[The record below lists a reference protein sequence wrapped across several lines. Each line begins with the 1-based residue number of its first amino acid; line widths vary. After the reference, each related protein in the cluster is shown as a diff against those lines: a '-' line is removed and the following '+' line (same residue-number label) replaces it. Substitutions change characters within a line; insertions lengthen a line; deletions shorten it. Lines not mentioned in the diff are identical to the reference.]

1 MKTHLGSAIA
11 LATCT
16 GLSLLSATASGDS
29 FHATRSEKLVEKSH
43 RIDIQLGHGYA
54 DLRVRRTVHN
64 GGPRHDQA
72 TFYIDMPRGAV
83 AVGLRTLGVMDGKP
97 HWFAGEL
104 LEAEAAA
111 ARYQEL

>member
-1 MKTHLGSAIA
+1 MRTQLGSAVA
-11 LATCT
+11 LATLT
-16 GLSLLSATASGDS
+16 GLTLVSSIASADS
-29 FHATRSEKLVEKSH
+29 FHPTRSDKLVEKSH

-72 TFYIDMPRGAV
+72 TFYIDMPNGAV
-83 AVGLRTLGVMDGKP
+83 AVGLRTLGAMDGKP

-111 ARYQEL
+111 ARY